1 MGSTVHYQFQRIT
14 DSYHTHPTPP
24 PNTREHAI
32 PNEPTTKMLPAVCSY
47 PTIYG
52 YQFSRAWGCFLQG
65 GGLPWR
71 TMCFSK
77 LSRMATA
84 ICWTWGSVCSCSLM
98 LYKCCSPPSSIS
110 MLQYLEGF
118 LLQTCCMAQ
127 TAHSWTPG
135 VVKQP
140 SSGKNGLK
148 DLYATISHSG
158 VGHFKI
164 AECKSSRREFL
175 WLRLKVHACSPLDIK
190 WAIIP
195 AAK

>member
-1 MGSTVHYQFQRIT
+1 MINPKLVDDCGQKPHNITEGRVFPTHQSQREFLWF
-14 DSYHTHPTPP
+14 
-24 PNTREHAI
+24 N
-32 PNEPTTKMLPAVCSY
+32 Y
-47 PTIYG
+47 PIIYG
-52 YQFSRAWGCFLQG
+52 YQFSLACGCFLPG

-71 TMCFSK
+71 TICFSK

-84 ICWTWGSVCSCSLM
+84 ICWTCGSVCSCSLM

-110 MLQYLEGF
+110 MLQYREGF

-140 SSGKNGLK
+140 SNGKNGLK
-148 DLYATISHSG
+148 DLYATISQSG

-175 WLRLKVHACSPLDIK
+175 WLWLSVQACSPRDIK